1 MRITLCNGKGG
12 TGKTTLTVLLATAL
26 ADAGHKV
33 GVQDRDP
40 QGTATKWLAES
51 PIAGVEMARPGGEY
65 AAVLMDTPPH
75 ASHPALA
82 AAIRESDLVVVVSSP
97 SPADLWASR
106 DTADLV
112 KAHLDG
118 KSRARIVFNQVQAN
132 TVLARELADLAHRI
146 GLKPCKST
154 VSRRQCYQ
162 HAALVGW
169 GGLNTEARE
178 EIRRLAIELLAQ

>member
-1 MRITLCNGKGG
+1 MTITLCNGKGG

-51 PIAGVEMARPGGEY
+51 PVAGVELARPGGEY
-65 AAVLMDTPPH
+65 AAILVDTPPH

-82 AAIRESDLVVVVSSP
+82 AAIREAELVVVVSSP

-112 KAHLDG
+112 KQHLNA
-118 KSRARIVFNQVQAN
+118 KSRARIVFNQVQAH
-132 TVLARELADLAHRI
+132 TVLARELDDLAKRI

-162 HAALVGW
+162 HAPLVGW
-169 GGLNTEARE
+169 GGLNAEARE

>member
-1 MRITLCNGKGG
+1 MTITLCNGKGG

-51 PIAGVEMARPGGEY
+51 PVAGVELVKPGGEY
-65 AAVLMDTPPH
+65 AATLIDTAPH
-75 ASHPALA
+75 ASHPALF
-82 AAIRESDLVVVVSSP
+82 AAIREADVVVVVSSP
-97 SPADLWASR
+97 SPADLWTSR

-112 KAHLDG
+112 KTHLNA
-118 KSRARIVFNQVQAN
+118 KSRARILFNQVQAN
-132 TVLARELADLAHRI
+132 TVLARELDDLAKRI
-146 GLKPCKST
+146 GLKPCKT
-154 VSRRQCYQ
+154 TISRRQAYQ

-169 GGLNTEARE
+169 GGLTADAKE
-178 EIRRLAIELLAQ
+178 EIRKLAIELLAL